1 MLLTSL
7 IPSFEHLVIT
17 LLYGKKTIMIDDV
30 ITTLLSNEFIKILIS
45 KKQHSKVI
53 LFRHRNMLRSK
64 SKLYKNYDFFK
75 KVYMCLI

>member
-1 MLLTSL
+1 MKIDEENKILMLLTSL

-53 LFRHRNMLRSK
+53 LFRHR
-64 SKLYKNYDFFK
+64 
-75 KVYMCLI
+75 

>member
-30 ITTLLSNEFIKILIS
+30 ITTLLSNEFIKILIT
-45 KKQHSKVI
+45 
-53 LFRHRNMLRSK
+53 K
-64 SKLYKNYDFFK
+64 SKIYDLFK
-75 KVYMCLI
+75 E

>member
-1 MLLTSL
+1 MKIDEENKILMLLTSL

-45 KKQHSKVI
+45 KKQHSKFI
-53 LFRHRNMLRSK
+53 LFRHR
-64 SKLYKNYDFFK
+64 
-75 KVYMCLI
+75 